1 MKDKHQLIEEDE
13 VLFNEMIRNSKSEN
27 ERIFFVTMKNKE
39 EHVLTISNDLIL
51 SEHDNDDHL
60 YMVRLGYEEYL
71 VGKSEDSKEFHA
83 MTLKEALDLNLKA
96 HGWINEDIT
105 LLQWLQ
111 KHDYNGVQ
119 YNHNFDDL

>member
-51 SEHDNDDHL
+51 SE
-60 YMVRLGYEEYL
+60 VAE
-71 VGKSEDSKEFHA
+71 
-83 MTLKEALDLNLKA
+83 T
-96 HGWINEDIT
+96 
-105 LLQWLQ
+105 
-111 KHDYNGVQ
+111 
-119 YNHNFDDL
+119 